1 MKNCKSFWKSIAI
14 VGCLIFSSIFSYAIP
29 SWTRTNYTSSTAFI
43 GIVKINEYDNTFPI
57 TVEAGDYIGAFVG
70 EECRMIAEVF
80 SYNGKLYVSSV
91 IQGGDASDMTGS
103 TSDPEEVEWKVWDN
117 SANKLISA
125 QVYGTL
131 WTESAGEIFDF
142 EIGKPNTN
150 SDLESLS
157 VSGFTLDP
165 TFATA
170 TTSYEITVPYGTS
183 LPSEA
188 DYTAV
193 AKDSRASASVN
204 AATSFDASGK
214 ATTTI
219 VVTAEDKTTTEYTIT
234 FTQESCTATA
244 PTTSEIQEIT
254 NYCYNDASIQL
265 SASFANS
272 SYNAVWYDT
281 QTGGTALFTG
291 NTFAP
296 GVTDAGIY
304 TYYVAKN
311 DGTCESEERLEVT
324 LSINSLP
331 IITINGIKDSYC
343 KNEDDITLQQSILTV
358 SPEGGEAVFFV
369 DNNNATSLSPKTL
382 ATGSHTIKVNYTDA
396 NGCHNSATQ
405 NVVINAVP
413 EINLTSVPTSACSNQ
428 AISLTPTTGTWAGI
442 GVADNTFKSTT
453 DGSFEL
459 TYTETSNGCTASDAI
474 TITVTKASAPSVT
487 PATVEKNG
495 TVPSL
500 QASATGTI
508 NWYETESGTSIATGS
523 SYTPNVSTA
532 SETTFTYYV
541 SNTENGCES
550 EKVSVAL
557 TVTSC
562 STEAPEIASV
572 DAICEGDAF
581 PTLTATG
588 TNIVWYDAATDGNKL
603 AEGSYTPTAAGTY
616 YASQNLGCEG
626 PRASVKVEVK
636 EKPAKPTATGAS
648 SCGGSALTAL
658 TTTEPAN
665 WYASKTGEAIAT
677 NSKSYTPSSLSATT
691 TFYVN
696 QTVDGCTSDFAEVV
710 YTIASIPDKPITT
723 PTEACFGSTAKYIVR
738 MSGSLAAGATLQW
751 YDEKGVAKGTESIQD
766 VVVSNAGTYTY
777 SVTQAIGEC
786 TSEKATATL
795 TVYALPDPD
804 ITVNG
809 TYCSNDTKEVTLL
822 ADITGGDFT
831 IDGLIEESFT
841 PSELSL
847 GTHTIEYFVEDE
859 HGCYGEVTKEF
870 VISDCSD
877 PEVETLT
884 LDKSTLSLL
893 KGEKSEALVV
903 TITPPEAPQGVT
915 WTTSDKTVAI
925 VENGVVTAVGA
936 GSAVITATSTYTGSK
951 SASCNVTVVAP
962 VTNVSFNNTSNLTL
976 AEGSTLNLSD
986 YLVIEPSDASIS
998 KVEWSCNST
1007 DALVSDGIVSA
1018 FDVNA
1023 DTEVTI
1029 TVKVTTKDGTTKT
1042 ANVNVT
1048 ITNAS
1053 TPITSVSFNNSSDLI
1068 VAEGSTIDLS
1078 SYVVVNPSNASIAKT
1093 EWSSNSTSATVANGV
1108 VSAGEVATDTDVQ
1121 ITVTLT
1127 DVDGTSKSATATVT
1141 IKNGCAL
1148 SAPTVANANQSI
1160 CAGSSEEVTFSA
1172 SGSKSAD
1179 WIWIDASNKTVSS
1192 TNTFSTSIAGTYYVY
1207 QKQGE
1212 CESSK
1217 TTVIVS
1223 EASKPATPIVSNLTL
1238 CEGETGAFSAN
1249 VVATWYSSS
1258 NVELATGKTY
1268 APTTAGTYYAKQ
1280 DVDGCLSDATTVTY
1294 TINEKPTITGNDETV
1309 VYGAKVPNLTVTT
1322 ASSNTVTW
1330 YYNNAKVGTGTSLA
1344 TNQTEIGSYV
1354 YYAIAENASGC
1365 SSEKI
1370 AVTLQISDCDLVA
1383 PVVTNDSQSICEG
1396 KTNPSFTVS
1405 SSNSVSWYADAKL
1418 TDKVST
1424 SKTFRSTETEPGTYY
1439 YYVTQKSTCESP
1451 AKRVTFTINEL
1462 PLVSIN
1468 ADSELTTA
1476 DEAITVAVSPMG
1488 GTLSGK
1494 GVSGS
1499 KFNPAIGAGT
1509 YTLTYTY
1516 EDLNGCSN
1524 SATTQI
1530 VVTKAI
1536 TIDRSQ
1542 LGDTIDRANTIN
1554 SLYISDNSYPATA
1567 KNTLT
1572 KAIATAQSY
1581 YDNYTNYTQAQI
1593 NTQVTILSKAIQDF
1607 LNSKVEAIDLSILEA
1622 KINEALTD
1630 IQTNEYRRGTS
1641 VGFIPEAS
1649 FTMLQNAVTVANSV
1663 LTNPPT
1669 TQNEVRAAVATLQS
1683 AIDAFFASEIKN
1695 KIESMEFTSSK
1706 IYMIVGDEI
1715 SPELTFSPIGASTA
1729 LTWKSSNTD
1738 VITVTGAGKI
1748 TAKKAGSVSVTA
1760 TSVDNPAISARVTI
1774 IVTEKPVLQSVS
1786 MNNKGT
1792 QLYLQFTE
1800 EMAEPDKASIFT
1812 ELYIYGT
1819 KIPMYNVIDV
1829 AAWPLDPNRLVVTLG
1844 TPVDDINELTISYS
1858 GTSLM
1863 SVYGGQTPNFKY
1875 RVGAAAVD
1883 EITKYDIYAYPTQ
1896 ATSSVTLVGLPLEA
1910 QVIVFSSIGKKV
1922 MSFTATAEEEEIQIS
1937 HLVAGSYQVMI
1948 YYNNK
1953 SIAQTT
1959 FIKQ

>member
-1 MKNCKSFWKSIAI
+1 MKNCNSFWKSIAI
-14 VGCLIFSSIFSYAIP
+14 VGCLLFSSIFSFAIP

-43 GIVKINEYDNTFPI
+43 GIVKINDYDNTFPI

-80 SYNGKLYVSSV
+80 SYDNKLYVSSV

-150 SDLESLS
+150 NELKSLS
-157 VSGFTLDP
+157 IADFTLDP

-170 TTSYEITVPYGTS
+170 TTSYEIIVPNGTS
-183 LPSEA
+183 LPAESAYEA
-188 DYTAV
+188 I
-193 AKDSRASASVN
+193 AKDSRATTTIN
-204 AATSFDASGK
+204 AATSFDGTGK

-219 VVTAEDKTTTEYTIT
+219 TVTAEDKTTTKYTIS
-234 FTQESCTATA
+234 FVQEACTATA
-244 PTTSEIQEIT
+244 PTTSEIT
-254 NYCYNDASIQL
+254 NIQYCFGDEDVQL
-265 SASFANS
+265 SASFANGS
-272 SYNAVWYDT
+272 DKAVWYDT
-281 QTGGTALFTG
+281 QTGGEALFTG
-291 NTFAP
+291 NTFNP
-296 GVTDAGIY
+296 NVTAANNY

-324 LSINSLP
+324 LTINSLP
-331 IITINGIKDSYC
+331 LISINDIKDAYC
-343 KNEDDITLQQSILTV
+343 SNDDDIALQQNILIV
-358 SPEGGEAVFFV
+358 IPEGGKAVFYV
-369 DNNNATSLSPKTL
+369 DNNKATSFSPAALDAKT
-382 ATGSHTIKVNYTDA
+382 HQIQVWYTDR
-396 NGCHNSATQ
+396 NGCRNSATQ
-405 NVVINAVP
+405 NVVINSAP
-413 EINLTSVPTSACSNQ
+413 EIDLTSIPTSTCANQ
-428 AISLTPTTGTWAGI
+428 AISLTPTTGTWTGT
-442 GVADNTFKSTT
+442 GVESNTFKSATA
-453 DGSFEL
+453 GSFEL
-459 TYTETSNGCTASDAI
+459 TYSETSNGCTASDAI
-474 TITVTKASAPSVT
+474 TITVNKATAPTVT
-487 PATVEKNG
+487 PKSVEKNG
-495 TVPSL
+495 EVPEL

-508 NWYETESGTSIATGS
+508 NWFESETGSSIATGP
-523 SYTPNVSTA
+523 SYKPAVSTA
-532 SETTFTYYV
+532 NETIYTYYV

-550 EKVSVAL
+550 EKVAITL
-557 TVTSC
+557 TITSC

-572 DAICEGDAF
+572 NAICEGDAF

-588 TNIVWYDAATDGNKL
+588 TNIVWYDAITDGNKL

-616 YASQNLGCEG
+616 YASQNPGCEG
-626 PRASVKVEVK
+626 PRASIKVEVK
-636 EKPAKPTATGAS
+636 DKPAKPTATGAS
-648 SCGGSALTAL
+648 SCGGSELTAL

-665 WYASKTGEAIAT
+665 WFTSKTGEPIAT
-677 NSKSYTPSSLSATT
+677 NSKSYTPSNLSATT

-738 MSGSLAAGATLQW
+738 MSGSLATGATLQW

-766 VVVSNAGTYTY
+766 VAVTNAGTYTY
-777 SVTQAIGEC
+777 SVTQAVGEC

-809 TYCSNDTKEVTLL
+809 TYCSDDSKEVVLL

-831 IDGLIEESFT
+831 IDGLIAESFT
-841 PSELSL
+841 PSEMEK

-877 PEVETLT
+877 PEVKTLT
-884 LDKSTLSLL
+884 LDKSSLSLL
-893 KGEKSEALVV
+893 KGESSEALVV
-903 TITPPEAPQGVT
+903 TITPAEAPQTVT
-915 WTTSDKTVAI
+915 WTTSDKAVAI
-925 VENGVVTAVGA
+925 VENGVVTAIGA
-936 GSAVITATSTYTGSK
+936 GTAVITATSTYTGSK

-962 VTNVSFNNTSNLTL
+962 VTNVSFNNTSDLIL

-1023 DTEVTI
+1023 DTDVTI

-1053 TPITSVSFNNSSDLI
+1053 TPISSVSFNNSSDLI

-1093 EWSSNSTSATVANGV
+1093 EWKSNSTSATVSNGV

-1148 SAPTVANANQSI
+1148 NAPMVTNANQSI

-1192 TNTFSTSIAGTYYVY
+1192 TNTFSTSIVGTYYVY

-1223 EASKPATPIVSNLTL
+1223 EVSKPATPVVSNLTL

-1280 DVDGCLSDATTVTY
+1280 NVDGCLSDAATITY
-1294 TINEKPTITGNDETV
+1294 TINEKPTITGNDVTI
-1309 VYGAKVPNLTVTT
+1309 VYGATVPNLTVNT

-1330 YYNNAKVGTGTSLA
+1330 YYNNAQVGTGTSFA
-1344 TNQTEIGSYV
+1344 TKQTEIGSYV
-1354 YYAIAENASGC
+1354 YYAVAETANGC

-1370 AVTLQISDCDLVA
+1370 AITLQISDCDLVA
-1383 PVVTNDSQSICEG
+1383 PTVTNDSQSICEG
-1396 KTNPSFTVS
+1396 ETNPSFTVS
-1405 SSNSVSWYADAKL
+1405 ATNSVAWYSDAKL
-1418 TDKVST
+1418 TDLVST
-1424 SKTFRSTETEPGTYY
+1424 SKTFKSTETDPGTYY
-1439 YYVTQKSTCESP
+1439 YYVTQKGTCESP
-1451 AKRVTFTINEL
+1451 AKKVTFTINEI
-1462 PLVSIN
+1462 PSVSIN
-1468 ADSELTTA
+1468 AVSELTTA

-1516 EDLNGCSN
+1516 EDLNGCTN
-1524 SATTQI
+1524 TATTQI
-1530 VVTKAI
+1530 IVTKAI
-1536 TIDRSQ
+1536 TIDRTQ
-1542 LGDTIDRANTIN
+1542 LGDTIERANSIIA
-1554 SLYISDNSYPATA
+1554 LYMSDNLYPATA

-1572 KAIATAQSY
+1572 KAIATAQNY
-1581 YDNYTNYTQAQI
+1581 YDNYANYTQAQI
-1593 NTQVTILSKAIQDF
+1593 NNQVTVLSKAIQDF
-1607 LNSKVEAIDLSILEA
+1607 LNSKIEAIDLSILEA

-1641 VGFIPEAS
+1641 VGYIPEAS

-1683 AIDAFFASEIKN
+1683 AIDAFFASEIRN
-1695 KIESMEFTSSK
+1695 KIESMEFTTSK

-1715 SPELTFSPIGASTA
+1715 TPELIFSPVGASTT

-1738 VITVTGAGKI
+1738 VVNVTGAGKI

-1760 TSVDNPAISARVTI
+1760 TSVENPTISDRVTI

-1792 QLYLQFTE
+1792 QLYLQFSE

-1812 ELYIYGT
+1812 DLYIYGT

-1829 AAWPLDPNRLVVTLG
+1829 ATWPLDPKRLVVTLG
-1844 TPVDDINELTISYS
+1844 TPIDDLNDITISYT
-1858 GTSLM
+1858 GTSLV
-1863 SVYGGQTPNFKY
+1863 SIYGGQTPNFRY
-1875 RVGAAAVD
+1875 SVASSAID
-1883 EITKYDIYAYPTQ
+1883 DITNYDVYAYPTQ
-1896 ATSSVTLVGLPLEA
+1896 ATSSVTLVGLPLDA
-1910 QVIVFSSIGKKV
+1910 QVIVISSTGKKV
-1922 MSFTATAEEEEIQIS
+1922 MSFTASAEEEGIQIS
-1937 HLVAGSYQVMI
+1937 HLAVGYYQVMI
-1948 YYNNK
+1948 FYNNK